1 MTAGNK
7 QQTKELK
14 GVSKVIINFDSDKP
28 IYLQL
33 AEAVE
38 DDILKGIFEEESQ
51 IISTTEISVN
61 FKINPATAGKGINL
75 LVDEGILY
83 KKRGVGMFVSP
94 GAKGK
99 ILAKRKEKFYEG
111 YIINLLNEASKLNI
125 STEEIIKMLER
136 GSVK

>member
-1 MTAGNK
+1 M
-7 QQTKELK
+7 
-14 GVSKVIINFDSDKP
+14 IINFDSDKP